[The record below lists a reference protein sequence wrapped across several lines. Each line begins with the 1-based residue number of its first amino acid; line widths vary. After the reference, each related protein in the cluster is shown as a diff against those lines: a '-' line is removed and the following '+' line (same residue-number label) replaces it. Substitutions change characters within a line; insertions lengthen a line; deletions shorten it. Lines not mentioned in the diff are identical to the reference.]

1 MRWIF
6 KAAAIF
12 TFAISIA
19 ILYILIKDA
28 LAFFIDVPKASLWEI
43 GWFPRRGMFDLL
55 TLFYG
60 SLIVGLIAML
70 VAAPIG
76 LGSAVYLSEY
86 AHPRVRRVLKP
97 TLELLASIPSVVLGY
112 FAISFIN
119 PNLVTRFFPSANHA
133 FTLLAAGLA
142 VGLLTTPLVA
152 SVAEDALRAVPREL
166 REASFGIGARR
177 STTAVRVVFPAA
189 ISGIMAALLLGIAR
203 AVGETMVVAI
213 AAGAV
218 GGGLRTLD
226 PLGPGQTLTAA
237 MAALGLRLRSGRRQ
251 RPGLPE
257 PVLPRLPLVRV
268 HPGLEPHGRP
278 ARPSSPRGVLMT
290 ALSTPATIG
299 GRTATQEVE
308 RQLRGQQRHIGG
320 TIFFVLLFACLLFAM
335 LALVTLLVDII
346 RRAEPV
352 LTDHFGDFLTSGTD
366 SSSASSAGVWQGIK
380 GTVMIAAIVA
390 LVAFPL
396 GVACAVYLEEYAP
409 RSRLARFARINVRNL
424 AGVPSIVY
432 GMLGFAIFV
441 KYLRRLH
448 GWRHRLRRRPRARGA
463 GAADRGH
470 HRVGG
475 IASRARLHPRRRIR
489 RRGHADGR

>member
-1 MRWIF
+1 MAQALLAEPPAAAIDLQMSDARRRRETRMRWLF

-28 LAFFIDVPKASLWEI
+28 LAFFIDVPKGSLWQI

-86 AHPRVRRVLKP
+86 APPRVRRVLKP

-119 PNLVTRFFPSANHA
+119 PEIVVNVFSSANRA

-237 MAALGLRLRSGRRQ
+237 MAALGFGSDQVAGDDLAFKSLYFLGFLLFLFTLGLNLLGDKLVRRLR
-251 RPGLPE
+251 E
-257 PVLPRLPLVRV
+257 
-268 HPGLEPHGRP
+268 
-278 ARPSSPRGVLMT
+278 A
-290 ALSTPATIG
+290 
-299 GRTATQEVE
+299 
-308 RQLRGQQRHIGG
+308 
-320 TIFFVLLFACLLFAM
+320 
-335 LALVTLLVDII
+335 
-346 RRAEPV
+346 
-352 LTDHFGDFLTSGTD
+352 
-366 SSSASSAGVWQGIK
+366 
-380 GTVMIAAIVA
+380 
-390 LVAFPL
+390 
-396 GVACAVYLEEYAP
+396 Y
-409 RSRLARFARINVRNL
+409 
-424 AGVPSIVY
+424 
-432 GMLGFAIFV
+432 
-441 KYLRRLH
+441 
-448 GWRHRLRRRPRARGA
+448 
-463 GAADRGH
+463 
-470 HRVGG
+470 
-475 IASRARLHPRRRIR
+475 
-489 RRGHADGR
+489 

>member
-1 MRWIF
+1 MAQAVFPEPPAAAINLRTSDARRRRETRMRWIF
-6 KAAAIF
+6 KGAAVF

-28 LAFFIDVPKASLWEI
+28 FGFFVDVPKASLWGI
-43 GWFPRRGMFDLL
+43 GWFPRRGTFDLL

-119 PNLVTRFFPSANHA
+119 PNLVVRFAPSANHA

-189 ISGIMAALLLGIAR
+189 VSGIMAALLLGIAR

-237 MAALGLRLRSGRRQ
+237 MAALGFGSDQVAGNDLAFQSLYFLGFLLFVFTLGLNLLGDKLVRRLR
-251 RPGLPE
+251 
-257 PVLPRLPLVRV
+257 
-268 HPGLEPHGRP
+268 
-278 ARPSSPRGVLMT
+278 
-290 ALSTPATIG
+290 
-299 GRTATQEVE
+299 
-308 RQLRGQQRHIGG
+308 
-320 TIFFVLLFACLLFAM
+320 
-335 LALVTLLVDII
+335 
-346 RRAEPV
+346 
-352 LTDHFGDFLTSGTD
+352 
-366 SSSASSAGVWQGIK
+366 
-380 GTVMIAAIVA
+380 
-390 LVAFPL
+390 
-396 GVACAVYLEEYAP
+396 EEY
-409 RSRLARFARINVRNL
+409 
-424 AGVPSIVY
+424 
-432 GMLGFAIFV
+432 
-441 KYLRRLH
+441 
-448 GWRHRLRRRPRARGA
+448 
-463 GAADRGH
+463 
-470 HRVGG
+470 
-475 IASRARLHPRRRIR
+475 
-489 RRGHADGR
+489 